1 MEPKDTYLTVKTF
14 SEGFYKEK
22 GSKFFSF
29 ACPVMD
35 ETGVKDFLQ
44 NLKKKY
50 FDARHHCYAYVLGP
64 GGDRQRAYDDGEPG
78 HSAGDPILGQIRSR
92 NLTFTLVVVVRYFG
106 GTKLGIPGLIRAY
119 KTAAAEAL
127 NNNEIVEKEITVR
140 LEVQCDYSVMNEVM
154 RITKEMNLRIARQE
168 LTSNCYLVLEVRR
181 GNAEVLESRLQRIK
195 NLSIRRI

>member
-29 ACPVMD
+29 ACPVPD

>member
-29 ACPVMD
+29 ACPVPD

-92 NLTFTLVVVVRYFG
+92 NLTFTIVVVVRYFG